1 MSTEPSDKPASES
14 PSSDK
19 PATENATNAAADG
32 NAGLG
37 GFPAAHAGDQPGV
50 IRRIGRGLFGQVS
63 WQPPP
68 WLAAIGRGVAS
79 GGRWAQNHRSAALLV
94 VLMICA
100 FGGAAYLGNRWL
112 EKQPKPIEMS
122 VRVDAPEATRLEDN
136 AKPDS
141 LRILFGGSAAP
152 IDKVKKPVTVGVE
165 LSPPLQ
171 GSWRWDSDRVLTF
184 VPKED
189 WPVGE
194 EFSVKLAR
202 KGLLADDVRLT
213 EYSLNFQSAPL
224 TGRFT
229 AQEFYQDPQDP
240 TQKKVVATIAF
251 THPVDK
257 AEFEKRLEVELV
269 TKKDGA
275 QSVKPY
281 RFQVTFDRFAATAYV
296 HSDPVQ
302 IPDHDSMMM
311 VRVQKGVKS
320 SRGGKPTKEPIG
332 TSVTIPGLYDFL
344 RVSEA
349 SLTLVNNAQMEPE
362 PVLVVQTNTGVT
374 ESEMKNALSVVV
386 LPKRPPND
394 KGSSKEQYGFSLS
407 EIGPDVLKL
416 ARPVKVEQI
425 PNEHE
430 FSETHS
436 FRYFAEVGEVLYI
449 KINKGM
455 RSAGGY
461 VLGRPSEHIL
471 TVPEF
476 PKELKV
482 MQTGALLAMSGER
495 KVPLFGRDIAA
506 VRVEIGRVLPNQ
518 LQHLISQNTG
528 SFQNP
533 DFSNYRF
540 TPENITERF
549 TDEVTMPTVAH
560 GKAQYAAVN
569 LGKYFDAKGQS
580 RLGLFFLKV
589 ESWDPDKKETTGQ
602 SDQRLI
608 LLTDLGVL
616 VKDNVDGTHDVFV
629 QSLKTGEPIKG
640 ATVEVLGKNGVA
652 IQSETSDAEGHVSF
666 PKLSDFVREQAPL
679 AYQVSKGGDLSFLP
693 YGRHD
698 RYLDFS
704 RFPIDG
710 IHDSEKPQGLQAY
723 LFSDRGIYR
732 PGDEIRVGLIVKSQD
747 WKQKLGGV
755 PLELSID
762 DARGVTVRREK
773 FKLTDAGFEEIR
785 HQTLEASATGTWN
798 VNVHIVKDG
807 QTSSL
812 LGSVAVR
819 VQEFLPDRLKISAK
833 LSREALEGWVSPDG
847 LKARVQ
853 LTNLFG
859 TPAENR
865 RIKATLMLSPTLP
878 SFSKFRD
885 YQFFDPMQAKEPL
898 TENLED
904 GETSEHGESEFEL
917 PLSRFSSATYRLRF
931 IAQGFEAE
939 GGRSVAAETQVTVS
953 PMAYLLGYKTDGD
966 LGYVSKA
973 SKRNVHLIAVGPQ
986 GTSVAQSGVRT
997 MLFERRYLSVLIRQD
1012 NGTYKY
1018 ESVKKELLV
1027 EEKKLSIP
1035 AGGLTYPLPTTQAGD
1050 YFLVFKNDKDQVLN
1064 RIEFS
1069 IAGEGNLTR
1078 SLEKNAELQLKLKN
1092 PDLSAGEDLEIQ
1104 IKAPYTGAGLITIE
1118 RDRVRSYKWFKTK
1131 HNSSI
1136 QKITI
1141 PDDMEGNGYVSVA
1154 FIRGIDSTD
1163 VFMSP
1168 LSYGVAPF
1176 SISREKRT
1184 AKISV
1189 TTPDLVKP
1197 GDAFK
1202 LRYHTDRPTKIVL
1215 WAVDEGILQV
1225 AKYQTPDPLSYFF
1238 QKRALEVKTAQ
1249 ILDLILPEFSRLLKA
1264 APGGDGDGGAM
1275 KNLNPFKRKRDKPVA
1290 YWSGIID
1297 ADTDDK
1303 EVVYQVP
1310 DSFNGTLRV
1319 MAVAVSADAVGVW
1332 SKKALVRGDFVLSP
1346 NVPMV
1351 VAPGDEFEVSVG
1363 VSNNVAG
1370 SGANAKVN
1378 VQLQTSKHLQVLA
1391 DASQTIKIGENHES
1405 VVRYKLKATQVL
1417 GSGNLT
1423 FTASLGGKSGKYSI
1437 DLSVRPAA
1445 PLYTTTQVG
1454 HLPPG
1459 GGRTQLQVPRELFA
1473 EYRVLQAGIAPLPLG
1488 LSQGLAQYLEKF
1500 PHGCTEQQVSQAMP
1514 ALIGRGRPEFGIKT
1528 EAADVSFQGILQTL
1542 RSRQNEDGGF
1552 GLWANPNQ
1560 VNDFASVYATHFL
1573 LEAKERGLPVP
1584 PELLKKSFEFLNQI
1598 VARET
1603 GSLSEERVRAYAVYL
1618 LTRSGVVTTQA
1629 AMSVRKR
1636 LENQYKNW
1644 GEDLAG
1650 IYLAAT
1656 LQLLKQTRDAQRIM
1670 ASVQLGQV
1678 KDSAS
1683 DYQNYYDPL
1692 IRDAQALYIMA
1703 RHFPDKVKSLPA
1715 DALLTIVDPIAK
1727 GRYNTLSS
1735 AYLIL
1740 ALDTYA
1746 SLAQDTTDVSQLSI
1760 IEVNSGGQQKPL
1772 QLPTGLLPQVVFSQ
1786 DARKLLVSSSS
1797 PLRTFYQVTQSGYDL
1812 RVSTDVVKQKLEVL
1826 REIVGSD
1833 GKPIK
1838 EVKLGDEAE
1847 VHIKLRS
1854 LGKGTQLWNL
1864 ALVDL
1869 LPGGFEVVVTPP
1881 AASEESSESSDEE
1894 GGGSHDDGDDEGRH
1908 EGASEGGEGEEG
1920 DHGSSDSSSR
1930 SERGARKTSAPP
1942 AALPI
1947 AKDGSTWTPEYGDVR
1962 EDRVVLYGSV
1972 GNDLQEFVYGIRAT
1986 NVGTFAVPPLQG
1998 ESMYD
2003 RSVIARSAGNKI
2015 RVVK

>member
-1 MSTEPSDKPASES
+1 MSTEPTDKSASENPASATSASETASKTES
-14 PSSDK
+14 GAAEPASTSLPAGSSEIE
-19 PATENATNAAADG
+19 P
-32 NAGLG
+32 
-37 GFPAAHAGDQPGV
+37 PGV
-50 IRRIGRGLFGQVS
+50 LRRIGRGVFGQVS

-68 WLAAIGRGVAS
+68 WLAAIFGGLSR
-79 GGRWAQNHRSAALLV
+79 GGRWLGAHKSASAVLFVALIAL
-94 VLMICA
+94 
-100 FGGAAYLGNRWL
+100 GGGVYFGNRWL

-122 VRVDAPEATRLEDN
+122 VRIDPPEATKLEDN
-136 AKPDS
+136 AKPDT
-141 LRILFGGSAAP
+141 LRVLFGGSAAP
-152 IDKVKKPVTVGVE
+152 IERVKKPVTFGVE
-165 LSPPLQ
+165 LAPPLQ

-194 EFSVKLAR
+194 SFSVKLMKR
-202 KGLLADDVRLT
+202 GLLADDVRLT
-213 EYSLNFQSAPL
+213 DYGLSFESAPL

-229 AQEFYQDPQDP
+229 QQEFYQDPQDP
-240 TQKKVVATIAF
+240 TQKKVVATLAF
-251 THPVDK
+251 THPIDK
-257 AEFEKRLEVELV
+257 ADFEKRLEVELV

-275 QSVKPY
+275 QTVTPY
-281 RFQVTFDRFAATAYV
+281 RFQVTYDKFAATAYV
-296 HSDPVQ
+296 HSDPVR

-311 VRVQKGVKS
+311 VRVQKGVKAA
-320 SRGGKPTKEPIG
+320 RGGKPTKEPIG

-349 SLTLVNNAQMEPE
+349 SLQLVNNAQMEPE
-362 PVLVVQTNTGVT
+362 QVLVLATNTGVT
-374 ESEMKNALSVVV
+374 EAEIKNALSVVV

-394 KGSSKEQYGFSLS
+394 KSPSKEQYGFSLN
-407 EIGPDVLKL
+407 EIGPDVLAH

-425 PNEHE
+425 PNEKE
-430 FSETHS
+430 YSETHS
-436 FRYFAEVGEVLYI
+436 FRYVAEVGEILYI
-449 KINKGM
+449 KVKNGM

-461 VLGRPSEHIL
+461 VLGRPSEHML
-471 TVPEF
+471 MVPEF
-476 PKELKV
+476 PKELRV
-482 MQTGALLAMSGER
+482 MQTGSLLAMSGER
-495 KVPLFGRDIAA
+495 KVPLFGRDVES

-549 TDEVTMPTVAH
+549 SDVIDMPNLGH

-569 LGKYFDAKGQS
+569 LGKYFDQKGQS

-589 ESWDPDKKETTGQ
+589 ESWDPHKKETTGQ

-616 VKDNVDGTHDVFV
+616 VKDNVDHSHDVFV
-629 QSLKTGEPIKG
+629 QSLKTGEPVKG
-640 ATVEVLGKNGVA
+640 AEVEVIGKNGVA
-652 IQSETSDAEGHVSF
+652 IQTAVTDAEGHVSF

-704 RFPIDG
+704 RFPIEG

-732 PGDEIRVGLIVKSQD
+732 PGDEIRIGLIVKSQD

-755 PLELSID
+755 PLELSVD

-773 FKLTDAGFEEIR
+773 IRLSDAGFEEIR
-785 HQTLEASATGTWN
+785 HQTLDASATGTWN

-807 QTSSL
+807 QAGSL

-819 VQEFLPDRLKISAK
+819 VQEFLPDRLKISAR
-833 LSREALEGWVSPDG
+833 LSKESLEGWVSPDG

-853 LTNLFG
+853 LLNLFG

-865 RIKATLMLSPTLP
+865 RVKASLMLSPTLP
-878 SFSKFRD
+878 SFSKFRE
-885 YQFFDPMQAKEPL
+885 YQFFDPMQAKEAL
-898 TENLED
+898 SENLEE
-904 GETSEHGESEFEL
+904 GETNEKGESEFEL
-917 PLSRFSSATYRLRF
+917 PLSRFASATYRLRF
-931 IAQGFEAE
+931 VAQGFEAE

-953 PMAYLLGYKTDGD
+953 PMDYLLGYKPDGD

-973 SKRNVHLIAVGPQ
+973 SRRSVHLVAVGPQ
-986 GTSVAQSGVRT
+986 GTSVAKSAVRT
-997 MLFERRYLSVLIRQD
+997 MLFERRYLSVLIKQD

-1018 ESVKKELLV
+1018 ESVKKEMVV
-1027 EEKKLSIP
+1027 EDKKLSVP
-1035 AGGLTYPLPTTQAGD
+1035 SGGVTYPLPTQQPGD
-1050 YFLVFKNDKDQVLN
+1050 FFLVFKNDKDQVLN

-1069 IAGEGNLTR
+1069 VAGEGNLTR

-1092 PDLSAGEDLEIQ
+1092 PDVSAGEELEMQ

-1118 RDRVRSYKWFKTK
+1118 RDRVRAYKWFHTK
-1131 HNSSI
+1131 QNASI
-1136 QKITI
+1136 QKITV
-1141 PDDMEGNGYVSVA
+1141 PDDMEGNGYVSVS
-1154 FIRGIDSTD
+1154 FIRGIDSKE
-1163 VFMSP
+1163 VFMAP
-1168 LSYGVAPF
+1168 LTYGVAPF
-1176 SISREKRT
+1176 SISKEKRT
-1184 AKISV
+1184 AKITV
-1189 TTPDLVKP
+1189 NAPDLVKP
-1197 GDAFK
+1197 GEPFK

-1225 AKYQTPDPLSYFF
+1225 AKYQTPDPLAYFF

-1249 ILDLILPEFSRLLKA
+1249 ILDLLLPEFSRLLKA
-1264 APGGDGDGGAM
+1264 APGGDGDGSALR
-1275 KNLNPFKRKRDKPVA
+1275 NLNPFKRRRDKPVA

-1297 ADTDDK
+1297 SDTEDK
-1303 EVVYQVP
+1303 EVTYQIP

-1319 MAVAVSADAVGVW
+1319 MAVAVAADAVGVW

-1346 NVPMV
+1346 NVPTV

-1363 VSNNVAG
+1363 VANNVVG
-1370 SGANAKVN
+1370 SGASAKVT
-1378 VQLQTSKHLQVLA
+1378 VQLQTSKHLQVTS
-1391 DASQTIKIGENHES
+1391 DAAPSLKIGEMRES
-1405 VVRYKLKATQVL
+1405 VARFKLKATQVL
-1417 GSGNLT
+1417 GSGNMT
-1423 FTASLGGKSGKYSI
+1423 FVASFGGKSAKYSI

-1459 GGRTQLQVPRELFA
+1459 GGRTQVAVPREMFA
-1473 EYRVLQAGIAPLPLG
+1473 EYRVLSAGIAPLPLG

-1514 ALIGRGRPEFGIKT
+1514 ALIGRSRPEFGIKAD
-1528 EAADVSFQGILQTL
+1528 AAELSFQNIVSTL
-1542 RSRQNEDGGF
+1542 RSRQNDDGGF

-1584 PELLKKSFEFLNQI
+1584 PELLKKSLAFLD
-1598 VARET
+1598 VLVSRET
-1603 GSLSEERVRAYAVYL
+1603 SSLSEERVRSYAVYL

-1636 LENQYKNW
+1636 LETQYKGW

-1656 LQLLKQTRDAQRIM
+1656 LQLLKQTREAQRIIG
-1670 ASVQLGQV
+1670 AVNLGQM

-1683 DYQNYYDPL
+1683 DYQSYYDPL

-1703 RHFPDKVKSLPA
+1703 RHFPERVKSLGA
-1715 DALLTIVDPIAK
+1715 DALLSLVEPISK

-1746 SLAQDTTDVSQLSI
+1746 QLAQDQTDVSQLAI
-1760 IEVNSGGQQKPL
+1760 IEVSSSGNQKPL
-1772 QLPTGLLPQVVFSQ
+1772 TLPAGLLPQTMFSA

-1838 EVKLGDEAE
+1838 ELKLGDEAE

-1854 LGKGTQLWNL
+1854 LNKNVTLYNL

-1869 LPGGFEVVVTPP
+1869 LPGGFEVVINPP
-1881 AASEESSESSDEE
+1881 AESSDTDGDGDEGDSDRGDSDEE
-1894 GGGSHDDGDDEGRH
+1894 GSHEGDGEGDGEGSHDKPE
-1908 EGASEGGEGEEG
+1908 
-1920 DHGSSDSSSR
+1920 R
-1930 SERGARKTSAPP
+1930 SAKKTSAAPSQ
-1942 AALPI
+1942 LPI

-1972 GNDLQEFVYGIRAT
+1972 GPEVMEFIYAIRAT
-1986 NVGTFAVPPLQG
+1986 NAGLFAVPPLQG

-2003 RSVIARSAGNKI
+2003 RSVIARSAGSKI
-2015 RVVK
+2015 RVVKE

>member
-1 MSTEPSDKPASES
+1 MSTEPTDKPASES
-14 PSSDK
+14 PTSEK
-19 PATENATNAAADG
+19 PATEGAASVQTDAKADAAASSNPGPDK
-32 NAGLG
+32 
-37 GFPAAHAGDQPGV
+37 PGV

-68 WLAAIGRGVAS
+68 WLAAIGRGLARGGSWAS
-79 GGRWAQNHRSAALLV
+79 SNRSGALLI
-94 VLMICA
+94 VLMLCA

-122 VRVDAPEATRLEDN
+122 VRVDPPEATRLEDN

-152 IDKVKKPVTVGVE
+152 IDKVKKPITAGVE
-165 LSPPLQ
+165 LSPPIQ
-171 GSWRWDSDRVLTF
+171 GTWRWDSDRILTF

-194 EFSVKLAR
+194 DFSVKLAR

-213 EYSLNFQSAPL
+213 EYQLSFQSAPL
-224 TGRFT
+224 SGRFS
-229 AQEFYQDPQDP
+229 AQEFYQDPQSP
-240 TQKKVVATIAF
+240 TQKKVVATVSF
-251 THPVDK
+251 SHPVEK
-257 AEFEKRLEVELV
+257 ADFEKRLEVELV
-269 TKKDGA
+269 TKKDGVQSA
-275 QSVKPY
+275 QPY
-281 RFQVTFDRFAATAYV
+281 RFQVTYDRFSATAYV
-296 HSDPVQ
+296 HTDPVQ

-320 SRGGKPTKEPIG
+320 SRGGKPTKEPFG

-344 RVSEA
+344 RITEA

-374 ESEMKNALSVVV
+374 EAEMKSALSVVV
-386 LPKRPPND
+386 LPKRPPGD
-394 KGSSKEQYGFSLS
+394 KTGSTEQYGYSLN
-407 EIGPDVLKL
+407 EIGPDVLKVS
-416 ARPVKVEQI
+416 RPVKVEQI
-425 PNEHE
+425 PNEKE
-430 FSETHS
+430 YSETHS
-436 FRYFAEVGEVLYI
+436 FRYFAEVGELLYI
-449 KINKGM
+449 KINKGVK
-455 RSAGGY
+455 SAGGY

-476 PKELKV
+476 PKELRV

-495 KVPLFGRDIAA
+495 KVPLFGRDIES
-506 VRVEIGRVLPNQ
+506 VRVEIGRVLPSQ

-540 TPENITERF
+540 TPDNITERF
-549 TDEVTMPTVAH
+549 TDEVSMPNVGH

-580 RLGLFFLKV
+580 KLGLFFLKV
-589 ESWDPDKKETTGQ
+589 DSWDPHKKETTGQ

-640 ATVEVLGKNGVA
+640 ASVEVIGKNGVA

-679 AYQVSKGGDLSFLP
+679 AYQVTKGGDLSFLP

-704 RFPIDG
+704 RFPIEG
-710 IHDSEKPQGLQAY
+710 IHDNEKPQGLQAY

-732 PGDEIRVGLIVKSQD
+732 PGDEIRVGLVVKSQD

-833 LSREALEGWVSPDG
+833 LSRESLEGWVSPDG

-865 RIKATLMLSPTLP
+865 RVKATLMLSPTLP
-878 SFSKFRD
+878 SFSKFRE

-904 GETSEHGESEFEL
+904 GETSEQGESEFEL
-917 PLSRFSSATYRLRF
+917 PLSRFATATYRLRF

-953 PMAYLLGYKTDGD
+953 PMAYLLGYKADGD
-966 LGYVSKA
+966 LGYLSRA
-973 SKRNVHLIAVGPQ
+973 SKRSVHLVAVGPQ
-986 GTSVAQSGVRT
+986 GSSVAQPGVRT
-997 MLFERRYLSVLIRQD
+997 MLFERRYLSVLVRQD

-1027 EEKKLSIP
+1027 EDKKLSIP
-1035 AGGLTYPLPTTQAGD
+1035 SGGMTYPLPTGQAGD
-1050 YFLVFKNDKDQVLN
+1050 YFLVFKNEKDQVLN

-1069 IAGEGNLTR
+1069 VAGEGNLTR

-1092 PDLSAGEDLEIQ
+1092 PDLSAGEELELQ

-1118 RDRVRSYKWFKTK
+1118 RDRVRAYKWFKTK
-1131 HNSSI
+1131 QNSSI

-1141 PDDMEGNGYVSVA
+1141 PDDMEGNGYVSVS

-1163 VFMSP
+1163 VFMAP

-1189 TTPDLVKP
+1189 VTPDLVKP
-1197 GDAFK
+1197 GEPFK

-1264 APGGDGDGGAM
+1264 APGGDGDGSAL

-1319 MAVAVSADAVGVW
+1319 MAVAVAADAVGVW

-1370 SGANAKVN
+1370 SGPSAKVS
-1378 VQLQTSKHLQVLA
+1378 VQLQTSKHLQLVA
-1391 DASQTIKIGENHES
+1391 DGSQTLKIGENRES
-1405 VVRYKLKATQVL
+1405 VARFKLKATQVL

-1459 GGRTQLQVPRELFA
+1459 GGRTQIAVPRELFA

-1514 ALIGRGRPEFGIKT
+1514 ALVGRSRPEFGIKT
-1528 EAADVSFQGILQTL
+1528 EAAELSFQGLLQTL

-1560 VNDFASVYATHFL
+1560 VSDFASVYATHFL
-1573 LEAKERGLPVP
+1573 IEAKERGLAVP
-1584 PELLKKSFEFLNQI
+1584 PELLKKSLEYLN
-1598 VARET
+1598 VLASRDTE
-1603 GSLSEERVRAYAVYL
+1603 SLGEERVRAYAVYL
-1618 LTRSGVVTTQA
+1618 LTRSGVVTTQM
-1629 AMSVRKR
+1629 AMSVRRR
-1636 LENQYKNW
+1636 LENQYKNA
-1644 GEDLAG
+1644 GEDLTSV
-1650 IYLAAT
+1650 YLAAT
-1656 LQLLKQTRDAQRIM
+1656 LQLLKQTRDAQRII
-1670 ASVQLGQV
+1670 ANVQLGQV
-1678 KDSAS
+1678 KDSAA

-1703 RHFPDKVKSLPA
+1703 RHFPDRAKSLPA
-1715 DALLTIVDPIAK
+1715 DALLSIVEPIAK

-1740 ALDTYA
+1740 ALDAYA
-1746 SLAQDTTDVSQLSI
+1746 SLAQDSTDVSQLSI
-1760 IEVNSGGQQKPL
+1760 IEVSGSGQQKPL
-1772 QLPTGLLPQVVFSQ
+1772 QLPTGLLPQVAFSQ
-1786 DARKLLVSSSS
+1786 EARKLLVSSSS

-1812 RVSTDVVKQKLEVL
+1812 RVATDVVKQKLEVL
-1826 REIVGSD
+1826 REIVGKD

-1854 LGKGTQLWNL
+1854 LGKGSQLYSL

-1869 LPGGFEVVVTPP
+1869 LPGGFEVVINPP
-1881 AASEESSESSDEE
+1881 AVSEESSESSDEE
-1894 GGGSHDDGDDEGRH
+1894 GGGHHDGDDEGR
-1908 EGASEGGEGEEG
+1908 SEGGEGEEG
-1920 DHGSSDSSSR
+1920 EHAASDSDGR
-1930 SERGARKTSAPP
+1930 AERGARKTSAPP

-1972 GNDLQEFVYGIRAT
+1972 GNDLMEYVYGIRAT
-1986 NVGTFAVPPLQG
+1986 NVGSFAVPPLQG

-2003 RSVIARSAGNKI
+2003 RSVIARSAGGKI
-2015 RVVK
+2015 RVSK

>member
-1 MSTEPSDKPASES
+1 MSTEPTDKPVSESSASE
-14 PSSDK
+14 
-19 PATENATNAAADG
+19 PATSEATDAVAPNADPAVSSE
-32 NAGLG
+32 
-37 GFPAAHAGDQPGV
+37 PAAEQPGV
-50 IRRIGRGLFGQVS
+50 LRRIGRGVFGQIS

-68 WLAAIGRGVAS
+68 WLSTIGGGLAR
-79 GGRWAQNHRSAALLV
+79 GGRWLVTNKSGSALLLGMLV
-94 VLMICA
+94 AI
-100 FGGAAYLGNRWL
+100 GGVIFFGNRWL

-122 VRVDAPEATRLEDN
+122 VRVDPPEATKLEDN

-141 LRILFGGSAAP
+141 LRVLFGGSAAP
-152 IDKVKKPVTVGVE
+152 IDRVKKPVTVGVE

-194 EFSVKLAR
+194 SFSVRLAKR
-202 KGLLADDVRLT
+202 GLLADDVKLVD
-213 EYSLNFQSAPL
+213 YSLEFESAAL
-224 TGRFT
+224 SARFT
-229 AQEFYQDPQDP
+229 QQEFYQDPQDP
-240 TQKKVVATIAF
+240 TQKKVVATVAF
-251 THPVDK
+251 THPIDK
-257 AEFEKRLEVELV
+257 ADFEKHLEVELV

-275 QSVKPY
+275 QSVTPY
-281 RFQVTFDRFAATAYV
+281 RFQVTYDRFAATAYV
-296 HSDPVQ
+296 HSDPVR

-320 SRGGKPTKEPIG
+320 SRGGKPTKEPLG

-344 RVSEA
+344 RVTEA

-362 PVLVVQTNTGVT
+362 QVLVVQTNTGVT
-374 ESEMKNALSVVV
+374 EAEVKNALSVVV

-394 KGSSKEQYGFSLS
+394 KSPSKQQYGFSLS
-407 EIGPDVLKL
+407 ELGPDVLKL
-416 ARPVKVEQI
+416 ARPVKIEQI
-425 PNEHE
+425 PNEKE
-430 FSETHS
+430 YSETHS

-449 KINKGM
+449 KVNKGL

-476 PKELKV
+476 PKELRV

-495 KVPLFGRDIAA
+495 KVPLFGRDIES

-518 LQHLISQNTG
+518 LQHLISQNSG

-549 TDEVTMPTVAH
+549 TDELQMPSVGH

-569 LGKYFDAKGQS
+569 LGKYFETKGQS

-589 ESWDPDKKETTGQ
+589 ESWNPAKKEATGQ
-602 SDQRLI
+602 SDQRLV

-629 QSLKTGEPIKG
+629 QSLKNGEPVKG
-640 ATVEVLGKNGVA
+640 AQVEVLGKNGIA
-652 IQSETSDAEGHVSF
+652 IQSETTDAEGHVSF

-704 RFPIDG
+704 RFPIEG

-755 PLELSID
+755 PVELSID

-773 FKLTDAGFEEIR
+773 LRLSDAGFEEIR
-785 HQTLEASATGTWN
+785 HQTQEASPTGTWN

-807 QTSSL
+807 QAGSL

-819 VQEFLPDRLKISAK
+819 VQEFLPDRLKISTR
-833 LSREALEGWVSPDG
+833 LSKESLEGWVSPDG
-847 LKARVQ
+847 LKATVK
-853 LTNLFG
+853 LLNLFG
-859 TPAENR
+859 TPAESR
-865 RIKATLMLSPTLP
+865 RVKATLMLSPTLL

-885 YQFFDPMQAKEPL
+885 YQFFDPMEAKEPA
-898 TENLED
+898 TENLEE
-904 GETSEHGESEFEL
+904 GETNEHGESEFEL
-917 PLSRFSSATYRLRF
+917 PLSRFASATYRLRF

-939 GGRSVAAETQVTVS
+939 GGRSVAGDTQVTVS
-953 PMAYLLGYKTDGD
+953 PMSYLVGVKTDGD
-966 LGYVSKA
+966 LGYLSR
-973 SKRNVHLIAVGPQ
+973 SSRRSVHLVAVGPQ
-986 GTSVAQSGVRT
+986 GTSVAQPAVRT
-997 MLFERRYLSVLIRQD
+997 MLFERRYLSVLIKQD

-1018 ESVKKELLV
+1018 ESVKKEILV
-1027 EEKKLSIP
+1027 EDKKLSIP
-1035 AGGLTYPLPTTQAGD
+1035 SGGVTYPLPTQQPGD
-1050 YFLVFKNDKDQVLN
+1050 FFLVLKNDKDQILN

-1069 IAGEGNLTR
+1069 VAGEGNLTR
-1078 SLEKNAELQLKLKN
+1078 SLEKNAELQIKLKN
-1092 PDLSAGEDLEIQ
+1092 PDVSAGEELELQ

-1118 RDRVRSYKWFKTK
+1118 RDKVRAYKWFHTK
-1131 HNSSI
+1131 QNASI

-1141 PDDMEGNGYVSVA
+1141 PDDMEGNGYVSVS
-1154 FIRGIDSTD
+1154 FIRGLDSRE

-1184 AKISV
+1184 AKITV
-1189 TTPDLVKP
+1189 AVPDLVKP
-1197 GDAFK
+1197 GEPLK

-1264 APGGDGDGGAM
+1264 APGGDGDSAALR
-1275 KNLNPFKRKRDKPVA
+1275 NLNPFKRRRDKPVA

-1297 ADTDDK
+1297 ADPEDR
-1303 EVVYQVP
+1303 EVTYQVP

-1319 MAVAVSADAVGVW
+1319 MAAAVAPDAVGVW
-1332 SKKALVRGDFVLSP
+1332 SKKTLVRGDFVLSP
-1346 NVPMV
+1346 NVPTV

-1363 VSNNVAG
+1363 VANNVTG
-1370 SGANAKVN
+1370 SGPNAKVA
-1378 VQLQTSKHLQVLA
+1378 VQLQTSKHLQVTS
-1391 DASQTIKIGENHES
+1391 DATQTVKIGELRES

-1417 GSGNLT
+1417 GSGNMT
-1423 FTASLGGKSGKYSI
+1423 FVASLGGKSAKYSI

-1459 GGRTQLQVPRELFA
+1459 GGRTQLGVPRELFA
-1473 EYRVLQAGIAPLPLG
+1473 EYRVLSAGIAPLPLG
-1488 LSQGLAQYLEKF
+1488 LSQGLSQYLEKF

-1514 ALIGRGRPEFGIKT
+1514 ALIGRTRPEFGIKSD
-1528 EAADVSFQGILQTL
+1528 AAEQSFQNIVQTL
-1542 RSRQNEDGGF
+1542 RSRQNDDGGF

-1573 LEAKERGLPVP
+1573 LEAKERGLSVP
-1584 PELLKKSFEFLNQI
+1584 PELLKKSLEYLNQI
-1598 VARET
+1598 VSRET
-1603 GSLSEERVRAYAVYL
+1603 NTLSEERVRAYAVYV

-1636 LENQYKNW
+1636 LENQYKGW

-1656 LQLLKQTRDAQRIM
+1656 LQLLKQTRDAQRII
-1670 ASVQLGQV
+1670 ANVSLGQV
-1678 KDSAS
+1678 KDSSA
-1683 DYQNYYDPL
+1683 DYQSYYDPL
-1692 IRDAQALYIMA
+1692 IRDAQTLYLLA
-1703 RHFPDKVKSLPA
+1703 RHFPDRIKSLGA
-1715 DALLTIVDPIAK
+1715 DALLSLIEPIAK

-1740 ALDTYA
+1740 ALDAYA
-1746 SLAQDTTDVSQLSI
+1746 QLAQDTTDVSQLAI
-1760 IEVNSGGQQKPL
+1760 IEVSSSGQQKPL
-1772 QLPTGLLPQVVFSQ
+1772 QLPAGLLPQVSFSA

-1812 RVSTDVVKQKLEVL
+1812 RVSTEVVKQKLEVL

-1833 GKPIK
+1833 GKAIK
-1838 EVKLGDEAE
+1838 ELKLGDEAE

-1854 LGKGTQLWNL
+1854 LGKSGTLYNL
-1864 ALVDL
+1864 ALIDL
-1869 LPGGFEVVVTPP
+1869 LPGGFEVVVNPP
-1881 AASEESSESSDEE
+1881 AETSDSDDDSEDEGGSHDSDEE
-1894 GGGSHDDGDDEGRH
+1894 GSHDSD
-1908 EGASEGGEGEEG
+1908 GEGEGESEG
-1920 DHGSSDSSSR
+1920 EGSGEHSTADKPER
-1930 SERGARKTSAPP
+1930 SARKTSAAP
-1942 AALPI
+1942 AQLPI
-1947 AKDGSTWTPEYGDVR
+1947 AKEGSTWTPEYGDVR

-1972 GNDLQEFVYGIRAT
+1972 SAEVMEFVYAIRAT
-1986 NVGTFAVPPLQG
+1986 NAGTFAVPPLQG

-2003 RSVIARSAGNKI
+2003 RSVIARSAGSKL

>member
-1 MSTEPSDKPASES
+1 
-14 PSSDK
+14 
-19 PATENATNAAADG
+19 
-32 NAGLG
+32 
-37 GFPAAHAGDQPGV
+37 V
-50 IRRIGRGLFGQVS
+50 FGQLS

-68 WLAAIGRGVAS
+68 WLAAIGRGLAR
-79 GGRWAQNHRSAALLV
+79 GGRSVAANTASAAIVLLV
-94 VLMICA
+94 LA
-100 FGGAAYLGNRWL
+100 ALGGGAFFGHRWL

-122 VRVDAPEATRLEDN
+122 VRVDPPAATKLEDN
-136 AKPDS
+136 AKPDT
-141 LRILFGGSAAP
+141 LRVLFGGSAAP
-152 IDKVKKPVTVGVE
+152 IERVKKPVTVGVE

-171 GSWRWDSDRVLTF
+171 GSWRWDSDRILTF

-194 EFSVKLAR
+194 SFSVKLAKR
-202 KGLLADDVRLT
+202 GLVADDVKLT
-213 EYSLNFQSAPL
+213 EYSLSFDSAPM

-229 AQEFYQDPQDP
+229 QQEFYQDPQDP
-240 TQKKVVATIAF
+240 TQKKVVATISL
-251 THPVDK
+251 THPIDR

-275 QSVKPY
+275 QTVTPY
-281 RFQVTFDRFAATAYV
+281 RFQVTYDRFAATAYV
-296 HSDPVQ
+296 HSDPVK

-320 SRGGKPTKEPIG
+320 ARGGKPTKEPIG

-349 SLTLVNNAQMEPE
+349 NLTLVNNAQMEPE
-362 PVLVVQTNTGVT
+362 QVLVVQTNTGVT
-374 ESEMKNALSVVV
+374 EAEIKNALTVVV
-386 LPKRPPND
+386 LPKRPPGD
-394 KGSSKEQYGFSLS
+394 KTGAKEQYGFSLS
-407 EIGPDVLKL
+407 ELGPDVLKL
-416 ARPVKVEQI
+416 ARPVKFEQI
-425 PNEHE
+425 PNEKE
-430 FSETHS
+430 YSETHS
-436 FRYFAEVGEVLYI
+436 FRYLAEVGEVLYI
-449 KINKGM
+449 KVSKGM

-476 PKELKV
+476 PKELRV

-495 KVPLFGRDIAA
+495 KLPLFGRDLDT

-549 TDEVTMPTVAH
+549 TDDVQMPSVGH

-569 LGKYFDAKGQS
+569 LGKYFEAKGQS

-589 ESWDPDKKETTGQ
+589 ESWDPQKKESTGQ
-602 SDQRLI
+602 SDQRLV
-608 LLTDLGVL
+608 LLTDLGML

-629 QSLKTGEPIKG
+629 QSLKTGEPVKG
-640 ATVEVLGKNGVA
+640 AQVEVLGKNGVA
-652 IQSETSDAEGHVSF
+652 IQSETTDVEGHVSL
-666 PKLSDFVREQAPL
+666 PKLSDFTREQAPL
-679 AYQVSKGGDLSFLP
+679 AYQVSKGSDLSFLP

-704 RFPIDG
+704 RFPIEG
-710 IHDSEKPQGLQAY
+710 IHDKEKPQGLQAY

-773 FKLTDAGFEEIR
+773 LRLSDGGFEEIR
-785 HQTLEASATGTWN
+785 HQTQEASPTGTWN

-807 QTSSL
+807 QTGSL

-819 VQEFLPDRLKISAK
+819 VQEFLPDRLKITAR
-833 LSREALEGWVSPDG
+833 LSKESLEGWVSPDG
-847 LKARVQ
+847 LKASVK
-853 LTNLFG
+853 LLNLFG

-865 RIKATLMLSPTLP
+865 RVKATLMLSPTLP

-898 TENLED
+898 SENLEE
-904 GETSEHGESEFEL
+904 GETNEHGDSEFEL
-917 PLSRFSSATYRLRF
+917 PLSRFTSATYRLRF

-939 GGRSVAAETQVTVS
+939 GGRSVAADTQVTVS
-953 PMAYLLGYKTDGD
+953 PMTYLLGYKSDGD
-966 LGYVSKA
+966 LGYLSKA
-973 SKRNVHLIAVGPQ
+973 SKRSVHLVAVGPQ
-986 GTSVAQSGVRT
+986 GSSVAQSGVRT
-997 MLFERRYLSVLIRQD
+997 MLFERRYLSVLVKQD

-1027 EEKKLSIP
+1027 EDKKLSVP
-1035 AGGLTYPLPTTQAGD
+1035 SGGVTYPLPTQQPGD
-1050 YFLVFKNDKDQVLN
+1050 FFLVFKNDKDQILN

-1069 IAGEGNLTR
+1069 VAGEGNLTR

-1092 PDLSAGEDLEIQ
+1092 PDVSAGDELEMQ

-1118 RDRVRSYKWFKTK
+1118 RDKVRAYKWFHTK
-1131 HNSSI
+1131 QNASI

-1141 PDDMEGNGYVSVA
+1141 PDDMEGNGYVSVS
-1154 FIRGIDSTD
+1154 FIRGIDSRE

-1168 LSYGVAPF
+1168 LSYGVVPF

-1184 AKISV
+1184 AKITV

-1197 GDAFK
+1197 GEP
-1202 LRYHTDRPTKIVL
+1202 LTMRYHTDRPTKIVL

-1225 AKYQTPDPLSYFF
+1225 AKYQTPDPLAYFF

-1264 APGGDGDGGAM
+1264 APGGDGDGAALR
-1275 KNLNPFKRKRDKPVA
+1275 NLNPFKRRRDKPVA

-1297 ADTDDK
+1297 ADTGDK
-1303 EVVYQVP
+1303 EVAYQVP

-1319 MAVAVSADAVGVW
+1319 MAVAVSPDAVGVW

-1346 NVPMV
+1346 NVPTV

-1363 VSNNVAG
+1363 VANNVTG
-1370 SGANAKVN
+1370 SGSSAKVA
-1378 VQLQTSKHLQVLA
+1378 VQLQTSKHLQVA
-1391 DASQTIKIGENHES
+1391 SDATQTVKIGEMRES
-1405 VVRYKLKATQVL
+1405 VVRFKLKATQVL
-1417 GSGNLT
+1417 GSGNMT
-1423 FTASLGGKSGKYSI
+1423 FVASLGGKSAKYSI
-1437 DLSVRPAA
+1437 ELSVRPAA

-1459 GGRTQLQVPRELFA
+1459 GGRTQVSVPRELFA
-1473 EYRVLQAGIAPLPLG
+1473 EYRVLTAGIAPLPLG

-1514 ALIGRGRPEFGIKT
+1514 ALIGRARPELGIKA
-1528 EAADVSFQGILQTL
+1528 EAAELSFQNIVQTL

-1560 VNDFASVYATHFL
+1560 VNEFASVYATHFL
-1573 LEAKERGLPVP
+1573 LEAKERGLAVP
-1584 PELLKKSFEFLNQI
+1584 PELLKKSLEFLNQI

-1603 GSLSEERVRAYAVYL
+1603 SSLSEERVRAYAVYL

-1636 LENQYKNW
+1636 LENQYKGW

-1670 ASVQLGQV
+1670 ASVTLGQI
-1678 KDSAS
+1678 KDSAA

-1703 RHFPDKVKSLPA
+1703 RHFPERIKGLGA
-1715 DALLTIVDPIAK
+1715 DALLTLVEPIAK

-1740 ALDTYA
+1740 ALDAYA
-1746 SLAQDTTDVSQLSI
+1746 QLAQDTTDVSQLSI
-1760 IEVNSGGQQKPL
+1760 IEVPASGAQKPL
-1772 QLPTGLLPQVVFSQ
+1772 SLPAGLLPQVSFSG
-1786 DARKLLVSSSS
+1786 DARKLLISSSS
-1797 PLRTFYQVTQSGYDL
+1797 PLRTFYQVTQSGFDQ

-1826 REIVGSD
+1826 REIVGAN
-1833 GKPIK
+1833 GKAIK

-1854 LGKGTQLWNL
+1854 LSKGTSLYNL
-1864 ALVDL
+1864 ALIDL
-1869 LPGGFEVVVTPP
+1869 LPGGFEVVVNPP
-1881 AASEESSESSDEE
+1881 AETSDSDSESGDEGDGDSHERSSDEE
-1894 GGGSHDDGDDEGRH
+1894 GS
-1908 EGASEGGEGEEG
+1908 SEGEGEG
-1920 DHGSSDSSSR
+1920 DHESSDSDK
-1930 SERGARKTSAPP
+1930 SERSARKTSAPP
-1942 AALPI
+1942 SQLPI

-1972 GNDLQEFVYGIRAT
+1972 GPEVLEFIYAIRAT
-1986 NVGTFAVPPLQG
+1986 NAGTYAVPPLQG

-2003 RSVIARSAGNKI
+2003 RSVIARSAGSKI
-2015 RVVK
+2015 RVVKE